1 MPACRQCG
9 KDNPEGT
16 VFCGYCGSPLGKPAG
31 NPTSPPSKPSGN
43 PAPPSSSRGS
53 SPQPRATPPPNPF
66 KPEIRTPIIHSAPPP
81 PPPLDFGGG
90 GSASS
95 GGAKSKGSGGGFELI
110 PWSELS
116 QGQRIGRAIAAAIV
130 LLLILFFI
138 RGILRNLGVGSSS
151 SNTTAPAAESS
162 AAPITDAD
170 RKAAIE
176 SLCKVFQIY
185 GLPKNDSD
193 ATEDARNAGELG
205 GNQSPERSA
214 YILNSVVGEF
224 RGGKLGQSDCSDAG
238 EPLPT
243 NEETPDNSTPD
254 VQRDNGQP

>member
-16 VFCGYCGSPLGKPAG
+16 VFCGYCATPLARPGNNPSSPPPPKPTG
-31 NPTSPPSKPSGN
+31 NPVPPPSTRSSSPPPKAS
-43 PAPPSSSRGS
+43 
-53 SPQPRATPPPNPF
+53 PPPNPF
-66 KPEIRTPIIHSAPPP
+66 KPEIRTPIIHSAQSPPP
-81 PPPLDFGGG
+81 PPIDFGGNNAKAKTS
-90 GSASS
+90 GS
-95 GGAKSKGSGGGFELI
+95 GGFELI

-116 QGQRIGRAIAAAIV
+116 PGQRAGRVIVAVVALLVVLFAIR
-130 LLLILFFI
+130 LILH
-138 RGILRNLGVGSSS
+138 NLGGGSTG
-151 SNTTAPAAESS
+151 SNANAPAAQSS

-170 RKAAIE
+170 RSAAIM